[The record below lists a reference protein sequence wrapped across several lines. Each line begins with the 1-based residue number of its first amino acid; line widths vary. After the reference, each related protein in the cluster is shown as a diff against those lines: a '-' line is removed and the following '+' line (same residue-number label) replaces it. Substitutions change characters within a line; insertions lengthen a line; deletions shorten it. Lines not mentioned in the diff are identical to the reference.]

1 METKKKK
8 IGFIDWFIDEFHAN
22 CYVKCFRE
30 SALGAGF
37 EVAMAWEDHA
47 NPQGR
52 GLGEWCAANR
62 IAPARSIAEVV
73 EACDVLCVLAP
84 SNPETH
90 ETLARLPLES
100 GKPVYI
106 DKPFTTGRE
115 SAERMFA
122 LAEKHNTPM
131 WSSSALRFSSE
142 LICLRS
148 ETFQEKRLD
157 FVQALGGGR
166 LFSEYCIHTLEMIV
180 MLMGSDPCRVMSVG
194 RSPDEMVVIEYPDGR
209 RGMITQ
215 TPPAAFGVNCRAGDK
230 MVSLLRTE
238 SRMFENLADEMLR
251 FFATGKAPVEPRE
264 TMAVAALT
272 AAAVVAVQ
280 KSGTWIEL

>member
-1 METKKKK
+1 MQKKKK

-30 SALGAGF
+30 SALGAEF
-37 EVAMAWEDHA
+37 EVALAWEDHA

-52 GLGEWCAANR
+52 GLTEWCAANGV
-62 IAPARSIAEVV
+62 APARSIAEMV
-73 EACDVLCVLAP
+73 EACDALCVLAP

-90 ETLARLPLES
+90 EALARLPLES
-100 GKPVYI
+100 GKPVYV
-106 DKPFTTGRE
+106 DKPFAPDRNA
-115 SAERMFA
+115 AERMFA
-122 LAEKHNTPM
+122 LARRHGTPM
-131 WSSSALRFSSE
+131 WSSSALRFSDE
-142 LICLRS
+142 IIRLRS
-148 ETFQEKRLD
+148 ETFQKERID

-166 LFSEYCIHTLEMIV
+166 LFSEYCIHTLEMMV
-180 MLMGSDPCRVMSVG
+180 MLLGSDPCRVMSVG
-194 RSPDEMVVIEYPDGR
+194 KSPDEMVVIEYPDGR

-215 TPPAAFGVNCRAGDK
+215 TPPAAFGLNCRAGDK

-264 TMAVAALT
+264 TVAVAALT
-272 AAAVVAVQ
+272 AAAVEAVQ

>member
-1 METKKKK
+1 MGKKKK

-30 SALGAGF
+30 SALGREF

-52 GLGEWCAANR
+52 GLKEWCAANGV
-62 IAPARSIAEVV
+62 APARGIDEVV

-100 GKPVYI
+100 GKPVYV

-122 LAEKHNTPM
+122 LAAKHGTPM
-131 WSSSALRFSSE
+131 WSSSALRFSDE
-142 LICLRS
+142 IIHLQT
-148 ETFQEKRLD
+148 ETFQNKRFD

-166 LFSEYCIHTLEMIV
+166 LFSEYCIHTLEMMV
-180 MLMGSDPCRVMSVG
+180 MLLGSDPRRVMSVG
-194 RSPDEMVVIEYPDGR
+194 KSPDEMVVIEYPDGR
-209 RGMITQ
+209 RGLITQ
-215 TPPAAFGVNCRAGDK
+215 TPPAAFGLNCRAGDR

-264 TMAVAALT
+264 TVAVAALT
-272 AAAVVAVQ
+272 AAAVEAVR

>member
-1 METKKKK
+1 MKKK

-30 SALGAGF
+30 SALGKEF

-52 GLGEWCAANR
+52 ALKEWCAANHVT
-62 IAPARSIAEVV
+62 PARGIAEVV

-90 ETLARLPLES
+90 EILARLPLQS
-100 GKPVYI
+100 GKPVYV
-106 DKPFTTGRE
+106 DKPFTTNRE

-122 LAEKHNTPM
+122 LAEQHNTPL
-131 WSSSALRFSSE
+131 WSSSALRFSDE
-142 LICLRS
+142 IICLRS
-148 ETFQEKRLD
+148 ETFQNKRID
-157 FVQALGGGR
+157 FAQALGGGR

-180 MLMGSDPCRVMSVG
+180 MLLGSDPRRVMSVG
-194 RSPDEMVVIEYPDGR
+194 KSPDEMVVIEYPDGR

-215 TPPAAFGVNCRAGDK
+215 TPPAAFGLNCRAGDQ

-238 SRMFENLADEMLR
+238 SRMFENLSDEILR
-251 FFATGKAPVEPRE
+251 FFATGQAPVEPRE
-264 TMAVAALT
+264 TIAVTALT
-272 AAAVVAVQ
+272 AAAVKAVQ
-280 KSGTWIEL
+280 TPETWIEL